1 MLRMEAVHGIRHL
14 VLAEGWGIRRAAREF
29 GVSRNTVRRYLAG
42 AEPGVRKP
50 AERARPVFE
59 SVRCRIDEILA
70 DSARW
75 TQGKQRLTAT
85 QLHRMLVG
93 EGHVVGATLVKQY
106 VAEWKRQR
114 REVYVPLDYP
124 PGDLAEVDFFEVYA
138 DVGGERRKAFLFVM
152 RLMCSGRDFAWL
164 YPRQDQVC
172 FLDGHVRAF
181 AHFACVPRR
190 LAYDNLKPAVARI
203 LTGSE
208 RELTA
213 RMRALATHYA
223 FEPCFARPGT
233 GHDKGGVESR
243 GRAIR
248 WQHLVPIPTGP
259 DLATISKTL
268 IAGLDRQAETQRDR
282 RGRTI
287 AERFAD
293 ERAEMLELPQ
303 HAFRAAA
310 VVTVAV
316 TPRSLVR
323 IEGAYYSV
331 PCRWAGLALTAYV
344 APETVTIVGPD
355 ESVEHPRLRFGE
367 RSIRYRHYLPELA
380 RKPQAVRQVAHRL
393 VPELGEPFAALWRRL
408 VDEHSPRE
416 AARRF
421 APVLGAIVRRGESR
435 VAAEIERALHDGT
448 SLAHALAEIVPPPKT
463 VALDRLPPSV
473 AGIEVLAAS
482 ARDYDALLGVAS

>member
-1 MLRMEAVHGIRHL
+1 MGDP
-14 VLAEGWGIRRAAREF
+14 AR
-29 GVSRNTVRRYLAG
+29 GARVRRVAQYGAAYLAG
-42 AEPGVRKP
+42 AVPGVHKP

-59 SVRCRIDEILA
+59 SVRSRIEEILA

-93 EGHVVGATLVKQY
+93 EGHAVGATLVKQY
-106 VAEWKRQR
+106 VAEWKRKR

-124 PGDLAEVDFFEVYA
+124 PGDLAEVDFFEVFA

-181 AHFACVPRR
+181 AHFGCVPRR

-208 RELTA
+208 RELTV

-223 FEPCFARPGT
+223 FEPCFARPAT

-243 GRAIR
+243 WRAIR

-259 DLATISKTL
+259 DLTTISQAL
-268 IAGLDRQAETQRDR
+268 VAGLDRQADTQRDQ

-293 ERAEMLELPQ
+293 ERAEMLDLPQ
-303 HAFRAAA
+303 HPFRAAA
-310 VVTVAV
+310 ATTVAV

-331 PCRWAGLALTAYV
+331 PCRWAGLTVTAYV
-344 APETVTIVGPD
+344 APEAVTIVGPD
-355 ESVEHPRLRFGE
+355 ESIEHPRRRFGE

-393 VPELGEPFAALWRRL
+393 VPELGGPFDALWRRL
-408 VDEHSPRE
+408 VDEHGPRE

-421 APVLGAIVRRGESR
+421 AHVLGAIVRRGETH
-435 VAAEIERALHDGT
+435 VAAQIERALRDGT
-448 SLAHALAEIVPPPKT
+448 SLALALAEIVPPPKT
-463 VALDRLPPSV
+463 VAIDRLPPSV

-482 ARDYDALLGVAS
+482 TRDYDALLGVAS